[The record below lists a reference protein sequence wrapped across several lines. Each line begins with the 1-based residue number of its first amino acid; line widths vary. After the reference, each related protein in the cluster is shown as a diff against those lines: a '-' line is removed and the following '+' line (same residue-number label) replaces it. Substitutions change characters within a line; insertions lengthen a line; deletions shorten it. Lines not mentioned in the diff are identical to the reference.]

1 MLKWCAGSQRR
12 RLYVTVDQSNEFFK
26 GILFQIPIWESCI
39 LILLVRLQCNGV
51 RCSKCFLTSNVCC
64 NITTDTS
71 TPPTHWLQRARQH
84 FYQRVYAAWNAVWSE
99 SLLCLCCFENRTF
112 LHCHRPWQP
121 DTTLIPDRLGWRQK
135 TPLLNYLGKFRRVW
149 YTNLSCS
156 ELELSARLK
165 NLARINMKPS
175 VRRHL
180 QSWTDEE
187 IPQGRDDN
195 GANCLATQSRIHRQL
210 QLWHRPFVSRE
221 TKSARQQPHN
231 VYLVDKWD
239 NPTSPIVRITWT
251 LQFPL
256 QFAKLI

>member
-1 MLKWCAGSQRR
+1 MVSDAPNVSWRPTSVATSPLTPQH
-12 RLYVTVDQSNEFFK
+12 LQLIDHNELDNISIK
-26 GILFQIPIWESCI
+26 GCMPLGM
-39 LILLVRLQCNGV
+39 QCGQ
-51 RCSKCFLTSNVCC
+51 KVC
-64 NITTDTS
+64 
-71 TPPTHWLQRARQH
+71 
-84 FYQRVYAAWNAVWSE
+84 
-99 SLLCLCCFENRTF
+99 LCLCCFENRTF

-156 ELELSARLK
+156 ELEQSARLK

-239 NPTSPIVRITWT
+239 NPTIPIVRITWT
-251 LQFPL
+251 LQNRQFPL
-256 QFAKLI
+256 QFTKWI